1 MGCKR
6 RGNSGEAGYT
16 LALVMVMASVL
27 LVALSEAALNWQTA
41 VKREREEELIFR
53 GEQYQR
59 ALILWY
65 AHWSQTLGTPQVV
78 YPSTIEALL
87 NTNNKRFLR
96 QPWTDPVTNEE
107 WRIIKVG
114 PNNRPLLTV
123 LPGNTATAPGG
134 DRNPYGSGGSGQSQG
149 SEPQAPAA
157 AGQTAYGQTIKTQS
171 VNSPTIGGIAGV
183 ASTSEEESL
192 KTYNG
197 RNKHNEWE
205 FFTDFAA
212 LAARA
217 QRGRPG
223 GGRPGQSDQPG
234 QAGQGRDRPRG
245 QIPLVGRPGQS
256 RRPPGVNPGNR
267 RARTRATGLASTP
280 ATAPAS
286 PFRPRPGDR
295 VRRGFPQIAV
305 GATLVV
311 ARQFAVVPTN
321 PQWGVHKDAATS
333 RIMCAVNARKPAL
346 TTPSN
351 DL

>member
-1 MGCKR
+1 MVCIR
-6 RGNSGEAGYT
+6 RRNDGEAGYT

-59 ALILWY
+59 ALVLWY
-65 AHWSQTLGTPQVV
+65 AHWSRTLGAPQVA
-78 YPSTIEALL
+78 YPSTVEALL

-123 LPGNTATAPGG
+123 LPGTAETGAGA
-134 DRNPYGSGGSGQSQG
+134 DRNPYGSGDSGQSRESG
-149 SEPQAPAA
+149 PRPPAA
-157 AGQTAYGQTIKTQS
+157 AGQTAYGQTAYGQTLKTQS
-171 VNSPTIGGIAGV
+171 VNSPTVGGIAGV

-223 GGRPGQSDQPG
+223 
-234 QAGQGRDRPRG
+234 QGRDRPGG
-245 QIPLVGRPGQS
+245 QNPLFGRPGQPS
-256 RRPPGVNPGNR
+256 RPPGVNPGNR
-267 RARTRATGLASTP
+267 PGP
-280 ATAPAS
+280 NPGN
-286 PFRPRPGDR
+286 RPGLPFPPTP
-295 VRRGFPQIAV
+295 RR
-305 GATLVV
+305 
-311 ARQFAVVPTN
+311 
-321 PQWGVHKDAATS
+321 
-333 RIMCAVNARKPAL
+333 
-346 TTPSN
+346 
-351 DL
+351 

>member
-1 MGCKR
+1 MVCKR
-6 RGNSGEAGYT
+6 RRKDGEAGYT

-65 AHWSQTLGTPQVV
+65 AHWSRTLGAPQVA
-78 YPSTIEALL
+78 YPSTVEALL

-114 PNNRPLLTV
+114 PDNRPLLTV
-123 LPGNTATAPGG
+123 LPGTAETGAGA
-134 DRNPYGSGGSGQSQG
+134 DRNPYGSGDSGQSRESG
-149 SEPQAPAA
+149 PRPPAA
-157 AGQTAYGQTIKTQS
+157 AGQTAYGQTLKTQS

-197 RNKHNEWE
+197 RNKHSEWE

-234 QAGQGRDRPRG
+234 GAGQGRDRPGG
-245 QIPLVGRPGQS
+245 QNPLFGRPGQS

-267 RARTRATGLASTP
+267 PGPNPGARPVPNPGN
-280 ATAPAS
+280 
-286 PFRPRPGDR
+286 RPGLPFPPTP
-295 VRRGFPQIAV
+295 RR
-305 GATLVV
+305 
-311 ARQFAVVPTN
+311 
-321 PQWGVHKDAATS
+321 
-333 RIMCAVNARKPAL
+333 
-346 TTPSN
+346 
-351 DL
+351 

>member
-1 MGCKR
+1 MGWKR
-6 RGNSGEAGYT
+6 HRNGGEAGYT

-65 AHWSQTLGTPQVV
+65 AHWSRTLGTPQVA
-78 YPSTIEALL
+78 YPSTVEALL

-107 WRIIKVG
+107 WRFIKVG

-123 LPGNTATAPGG
+123 LPGTAAAAPGG
-134 DRNPYGSGGSGQSQG
+134 SRNPYGSGGSGRSQG
-149 SEPQAPAA
+149 SGQQAPAA
-157 AGQTAYGQTIKTQS
+157 AGQTAYGQTLKTQS
-171 VNSPTIGGIAGV
+171 LNSPMIGGIAGV
-183 ASTSEEESL
+183 ASTSEKESL

-205 FFTDFAA
+205 FFTDYAA

-223 GGRPGQSDQPG
+223 RRPGQSGQPGQSRQPG
-234 QAGQGRDRPRG
+234 QAGQGRGRPGG
-245 QIPLVGRPGQS
+245 QNPLFGRPGQS

-267 RARTRATGLASTP
+267 PGVNPGNRPVPNPGNRPGL
-280 ATAPAS
+280 
-286 PFRPRPGDR
+286 PFPPRPRR
-295 VRRGFPQIAV
+295 
-305 GATLVV
+305 
-311 ARQFAVVPTN
+311 
-321 PQWGVHKDAATS
+321 
-333 RIMCAVNARKPAL
+333 
-346 TTPSN
+346 
-351 DL
+351 

>member
-1 MGCKR
+1 MARCYSETGVFQTRSGLLRMDWKR
-6 RGNSGEAGYT
+6 HRNSGETGYT

-65 AHWSQTLGTPQVV
+65 AHWSRTLGTPQVA
-78 YPSTIEALL
+78 YPSTVEALL

-114 PNNRPLLTV
+114 PNGRPLLTA
-123 LPGNTATAPGG
+123 LPGNTATATEG
-134 DRNPYGSGGSGQSQG
+134 DRNPYGSGGSGRSQG
-149 SEPQAPAA
+149 SGPQAPAA
-157 AGQTAYGQTIKTQS
+157 AGQTAYGQTLKTQS

-205 FFTDFAA
+205 FFTDYAA

-217 QRGRPG
+217 QRGGR
-223 GGRPGQSDQPG
+223 GGRPGQPDQPG
-234 QAGQGRDRPRG
+234 RAGQGRDRPEG
-245 QIPLVGRPGQS
+245 QNPLFGRPGQS

-267 RARTRATGLASTP
+267 PGVNPGNRP
-280 ATAPAS
+280 APN
-286 PFRPRPGDR
+286 PGNRPGLP
-295 VRRGFPQIAV
+295 FPP
-305 GATLVV
+305 TP
-311 ARQFAVVPTN
+311 RQ
-321 PQWGVHKDAATS
+321 
-333 RIMCAVNARKPAL
+333 
-346 TTPSN
+346 
-351 DL
+351 

>member
-1 MGCKR
+1 
-6 RGNSGEAGYT
+6 
-16 LALVMVMASVL
+16 MVMASVL

-65 AHWSQTLGTPQVV
+65 AHWSRTLGTPQVA
-78 YPSTIEALL
+78 YPSTVEALL

-96 QPWTDPVTNEE
+96 QPWIDPVTNEE

-123 LPGNTATAPGG
+123 LPGNGRDWHPEGTGTLT
-134 DRNPYGSGGSGQSQG
+134 DREGRGQSQG
-149 SEPQAPAA
+149 IGTRRQPAT
-157 AGQTAYGQTIKTQS
+157 AGQTAYGQTLKTQS

-183 ASTSEEESL
+183 SSTSEEESL

-212 LAARA
+212 LAARS
-217 QRGRPG
+217 QRGRSG
-223 GGRPGQSDQPG
+223 GGRPGQSDRPG
-234 QAGQGRDRPRG
+234 QAKVRVETGPRT
-245 QIPLVGRPGQS
+245 QNPLFGRPGQS
-256 RRPPGVNPGNR
+256 RRPSRCQSRQPPGPEPGQSAGR
-267 RARTRATGLASTP
+267 QPRQSTWSPLSAHTP
-280 ATAPAS
+280 AIES
-286 PFRPRPGDR
+286 W
-295 VRRGFPQIAV
+295 RGLTQVAV

-311 ARQFAVVPTN
+311 ARERNPRVVPTI
-321 PQWGVHKDAATS
+321 PQRGDP
-333 RIMCAVNARKPAL
+333 RRGRP
-346 TTPSN
+346 
-351 DL
+351 

>member
-1 MGCKR
+1 MTCKR
-6 RGNSGEAGYT
+6 RRSSGQAGYT

-27 LVALSEAALNWQTA
+27 LVALSEAALNWRTA

-65 AHWSQTLGTPQVV
+65 AHWSRTLGTPQVA
-78 YPSTIEALL
+78 YPSTVEALL

-107 WRIIKVG
+107 WRLIKVG

-123 LPGNTATAPGG
+123 LPGTAETGAGG
-134 DRNPYGSGGSGQSQG
+134 DRNPYGSGGSGQSRESG
-149 SEPQAPAA
+149 PRAPAA
-157 AGQTAYGQTIKTQS
+157 AGQTAYGQTLKTQS
-171 VNSPTIGGIAGV
+171 PDSPTIGGIAGV

-212 LAARA
+212 LSARA

-223 GGRPGQSDQPG
+223 GRRGQSDQPG
-234 QAGQGRDRPRG
+234 QAGQGRDRPGG
-245 QIPLVGRPGQS
+245 QNPLFGRPGQS
-256 RRPPGVNPGNR
+256 GWPPGVNPGNR
-267 RARTRATGLASTP
+267 
-280 ATAPAS
+280 
-286 PFRPRPGDR
+286 PG
-295 VRRGFPQIAV
+295 V
-305 GATLVV
+305 
-311 ARQFAVVPTN
+311 N
-321 PQWGVHKDAATS
+321 PGN
-333 RIMCAVNARKPAL
+333 RPAL
-346 TTPSN
+346 PFPPTPRR
-351 DL
+351 

>member
-1 MGCKR
+1 MPTG
-6 RGNSGEAGYT
+6 AGPWARLRWAY
-16 LALVMVMASVL
+16 
-27 LVALSEAALNWQTA
+27 LST
-41 VKREREEELIFR
+41 V
-53 GEQYQR
+53 
-59 ALILWY
+59 
-65 AHWSQTLGTPQVV
+65 
-78 YPSTIEALL
+78 EALL

-123 LPGNTATAPGG
+123 LPGTAETGTGG
-134 DRNPYGSGGSGQSQG
+134 ERNPYRSGGGGQSRESG
-149 SEPQAPAA
+149 SQATAT
-157 AGQTAYGQTIKTQS
+157 AGQTAYGQTLKTQS

-234 QAGQGRDRPRG
+234 QGRQGRDRPEG
-245 QIPLVGRPGQS
+245 QNPLFGRPGQS

-267 RARTRATGLASTP
+267 PGVNPGNRPGCESWQSSRLPLSART
-280 ATAPAS
+280 
-286 PFRPRPGDR
+286 
-295 VRRGFPQIAV
+295 
-305 GATLVV
+305 
-311 ARQFAVVPTN
+311 
-321 PQWGVHKDAATS
+321 
-333 RIMCAVNARKPAL
+333 PAL
-346 TTPSN
+346 EPVEPLPQTDRQRKRIATKGHEETV
-351 DL
+351 

>member
-1 MGCKR
+1 MGWKR

-65 AHWSQTLGTPQVV
+65 AHWSRTLGSPQVA
-78 YPSTIEALL
+78 YPSTVEALL

-96 QPWTDPVTNEE
+96 KPWIDPLTNEE

-123 LPGNTATAPGG
+123 LPGTPETGAGG
-134 DRNPYGSGGSGQSQG
+134 DRNPYEPGGSRQLQGSGSQG
-149 SEPQAPAA
+149 SGRQASA
-157 AGQTAYGQTIKTQS
+157 AGQTAYGQTLKTQS

-183 ASTSEEESL
+183 ASTSEKESL

-197 RNKHNEWE
+197 RNKHDEWE

-234 QAGQGRDRPRG
+234 QAGQGE
-245 QIPLVGRPGQS
+245 GRPGGQTLFS
-256 RRPPGVNPGNR
+256 AVPASPGGLP
-267 RARTRATGLASTP
+267 ASIPAIAPTRAIGRASTP
-280 ATAPAS
+280 AIAPAS
-286 PFRPRPGDR
+286 PFHPHPG
-295 VRRGFPQIAV
+295 VRTCRGF
-305 GATLVV
+305 L
-311 ARQFAVVPTN
+311 
-321 PQWGVHKDAATS
+321 TS
-333 RIMCAVNARKPAL
+333 L
-346 TTPSN
+346 
-351 DL
+351 

>member
-1 MGCKR
+1 MGRWLPGSAGGPPAHGAARCYSETGVFQTRNRLLRMDWKR
-6 RGNSGEAGYT
+6 LRNGGEAGYT

-65 AHWSQTLGTPQVV
+65 AHWSRTLGTPQVA
-78 YPSTIEALL
+78 YPSTVEALL

-107 WRIIKVG
+107 WRLIKVG
-114 PNNRPLLTV
+114 PNGRPLLTV
-123 LPGNTATAPGG
+123 LPGNTATATEG
-134 DRNPYGSGGSGQSQG
+134 DRNPYGSGGSGQSQRSG
-149 SEPQAPAA
+149 PQAPAT
-157 AGQTAYGQTIKTQS
+157 AGQTAYGQTLKTQS

-205 FFTDFAA
+205 FFTDYAA

-223 GGRPGQSDQPG
+223 DGRPGQSDQPG
-234 QAGQGRDRPRG
+234 RAGQGRDRPGG
-245 QIPLVGRPGQS
+245 QNPLFGRPGQS
-256 RRPPGVNPGNR
+256 GRPPGVNPGNR
-267 RARTRATGLASTP
+267 PGVNP
-280 ATAPAS
+280 GN
-286 PFRPRPGDR
+286 RPVPNPGSRPGLP
-295 VRRGFPQIAV
+295 FP
-305 GATLVV
+305 
-311 ARQFAVVPTN
+311 PT
-321 PQWGVHKDAATS
+321 PQ
-333 RIMCAVNARKPAL
+333 R
-346 TTPSN
+346 
-351 DL
+351 

>member
-1 MGCKR
+1 MGWKR
-6 RGNSGEAGYT
+6 QKNGGEAGYT

-65 AHWSQTLGTPQVV
+65 AHWSRTLGTPQVA
-78 YPSTIEALL
+78 YPSTVEALL

-107 WRIIKVG
+107 WRFIKVG
-114 PNNRPLLTV
+114 PDNRPLLTV
-123 LPGNTATAPGG
+123 LPGTAETGAGG
-134 DRNPYGSGGSGQSQG
+134 DRNPYGSGGSDQSRE
-149 SEPQAPAA
+149 STPRSPAA
-157 AGQTAYGQTIKTQS
+157 GGQTAYGQTLKTQS

-205 FFTDFAA
+205 FFTDYAA

-217 QRGRPG
+217 QRGRSGGRSGQPNQPG
-223 GGRPGQSDQPG
+223 QARQGRDRPEGQNPLFGRPGQSG
-234 QAGQGRDRPRG
+234 
-245 QIPLVGRPGQS
+245 
-256 RRPPGVNPGNR
+256 RPPGVNPGNR
-267 RARTRATGLASTP
+267 PGVNP
-280 ATAPAS
+280 GN
-286 PFRPRPGDR
+286 RPGLP
-295 VRRGFPQIAV
+295 FPP
-305 GATLVV
+305 TP
-311 ARQFAVVPTN
+311 RQ
-321 PQWGVHKDAATS
+321 
-333 RIMCAVNARKPAL
+333 
-346 TTPSN
+346 
-351 DL
+351 

>member
-1 MGCKR
+1 MDWKR
-6 RGNSGEAGYT
+6 LRNGGEAGYT

-65 AHWSQTLGTPQVV
+65 AHWSRTLGTPQVA
-78 YPSTIEALL
+78 YPSTVEALL

-107 WRIIKVG
+107 WRLIKVG
-114 PNNRPLLTV
+114 PNGRPLLTV
-123 LPGNTATAPGG
+123 LPGNTATATEG
-134 DRNPYGSGGSGQSQG
+134 DRNPYGSGGSGQSQRSG
-149 SEPQAPAA
+149 PQAPAT
-157 AGQTAYGQTIKTQS
+157 AGQTAYGQTLKTQS

-205 FFTDFAA
+205 FFTDYAA

-223 GGRPGQSDQPG
+223 DGRPGQSDQPG
-234 QAGQGRDRPRG
+234 RAGQGRDRPGG
-245 QIPLVGRPGQS
+245 QNPLFGRPGQS
-256 RRPPGVNPGNR
+256 GRPPGVNPGNR
-267 RARTRATGLASTP
+267 PGVNP
-280 ATAPAS
+280 GN
-286 PFRPRPGDR
+286 RPVPNPGSRPGLP
-295 VRRGFPQIAV
+295 FP
-305 GATLVV
+305 
-311 ARQFAVVPTN
+311 PT
-321 PQWGVHKDAATS
+321 PQ
-333 RIMCAVNARKPAL
+333 R
-346 TTPSN
+346 
-351 DL
+351 